1 MLMALVSK
9 KTVASIMAEFGIEGI
24 SPRTRKLRTT
34 IVDPTAAFPPDL
46 VAGASTRA
54 LWKPSG

>member
-1 MLMALVSK
+1 MALVSK